1 MELTNTNISIGR
13 VYVGEGSWGW
23 SMARV
28 AVGGTFSP
36 LHKGHKALLQ
46 MAFSLG
52 DTVVGLTSQKMA
64 EKRVRDVE
72 PYATRRDRVLSWAKR
87 CCGVCPEVVMLND
100 AYGSTLDEDFDY
112 IVVSPETE
120 KVAMRINEERVRRGR
135 EPIEIVVM
143 PFVLAD
149 DGRPISSTRIAR
161 GEIDEDGKVVQPPKS
176 I

>member
-1 MELTNTNISIGR
+1 
-13 VYVGEGSWGW
+13 
-23 SMARV
+23 MARV
-28 AVGGTFSP
+28 AVGGTFSL
-36 LHKGHKALLQ
+36 LHRGHKALLQ
-46 MAFSLG
+46 KAFSLG
-52 DTVVGLTSQKMA
+52 STVIGLTSQKMA
-64 EKRVRDVE
+64 ERKMQDVE
-72 PYATRRDRVLSWAKR
+72 PYEVRRERLLKWAKE
-87 CCGVCPEVVMLND
+87 CCGVCPVVMPID
-100 AYGSTLDEDFDY
+100 DPYGSTLDEDFDY